1 MWTCVAGVATAR
13 GEDSACAPVDIAPS
27 PTPAASRVKN
37 YAPVFES
44 CASESGSTR
53 LAIRRMSLDGTP
65 LILTVDPQSLQT
77 SLERAACW
85 RCEATSDAA
94 QAETRYL

>member
-1 MWTCVAGVATAR
+1 MFALLFCARLAGAATAY
-13 GEDSACAPVDIAPS
+13 GAEAPCAPVEIGPS
-27 PTPAASRVKN
+27 PTPAGSRVKD

-53 LAIRRMSLDGTP
+53 LAIRRMSVDGTP

-85 RCEATSDAA
+85 R
-94 QAETRYL
+94 